1 MAATRTHPRTK
12 RSSLQ
17 GGFSESV
24 FVNCPFDKGY
34 IFLLWPLLFTII
46 YLGFKPRIALESKNS
61 GAPRIDKI
69 VAQIRESMYAIHDL
83 SRIQANKKGE
93 FFRLNMPFELG
104 LDVGCRLYSTGKRRH
119 KKCLI
124 LEAERFRYQA
134 ALSDISGSDIETH
147 NNDPRDVVVGVRNW
161 LSNEAGIDS
170 DGPEMIWASFNDFL
184 AANSGELQQNGFLK
198 KDIEKL
204 PVGELLRRMRRWCGV
219 HG

>member
-1 MAATRTHPRTK
+1 MAAIRAR
-12 RSSLQ
+12 RRAGRNSSPDD
-17 GGFSESV
+17 FSKNV
-24 FVNCPFDKGY
+24 FVNCPFDKDY
-34 IFLLWPLLFTII
+34 LSLLRPLLFTVV

-61 GAPRIDKI
+61 GAPRIEKI

-83 SRIQANKKGE
+83 SRIQARKKGE

-104 LDVGCRLYSTGKRRH
+104 LDVGCRLYSADRKKH

-161 LSNEAGIDS
+161 LSNEARVAS
-170 DGPEMIWASFNDFL
+170 DGPAKIWASFNDFM
-184 AANSGELQQNGFLK
+184 AANSGELRENGFLK
-198 KDIEKL
+198 GDIEKL
-204 PVGELLRRMRRWCGV
+204 PAGELIRKMREWCA
-219 HG
+219 